1 MKKIVLIFSSLL
13 MSLISTAQGLS
24 DSSAKGFWDDPF
36 NDPLFPIYF
45 VAFFVFVVII
55 LTITVAFLML
65 QVLRMFIDAAAQE
78 RATKLGIPY
87 VVPQSWWSKFWQEA
101 NAMVP
106 IEKEKDIELDHNYDG
121 IHELDNHLPPWWK
134 GLFYGSMVFAVIY
147 MVMYHF
153 SDTLP
158 LSRQEYEN
166 ELSYAAEEARIFKAS
181 QPVTLIDESTLTFTN
196 DAAMIAKGKVVFMS
210 SNCGSCH
217 RNDGGGNMIGPN
229 LSDEYWLHGGDV
241 KNVFATINKGVVE
254 KAMPAWGKTMSQKDV
269 LNVAYYVMSL
279 QGSNPPNPKA
289 SQGELYKPKPS
300 ASPTDSTKVSM
311 N

>member
-13 MSLISTAQGLS
+13 MSLISTAQGS
-24 DSSAKGFWDDPF
+24 IDSSAKGFWDDPF
-36 NDPLFPIYF
+36 SDPMFPIYLVASF
-45 VAFFVFVVII
+45 VFLVILLTIVVAFM
-55 LTITVAFLML
+55 ML
-65 QVLRMFIDAAAQE
+65 RVLRIFIESAAQE

-87 VVPQSWWSKFWQEA
+87 VVPQSWWSKFWEDA
-101 NAMVP
+101 NALVP

-121 IHELDNHLPPWWK
+121 IRELDNHLPPWWK
-134 GLFYGSMVFAVIY
+134 GLFYGCIVFAVIY

-158 LSRQEYEN
+158 LSGQEYEN
-166 ELSYAAEEARIFKAS
+166 ELSYAAEQARIFKAS
-181 QPVTLIDESTLTFTN
+181 QPVTLIDETTLTYTK
-196 DAAMIAKGKVVFMS
+196 DADMIAKGKVVFTS

-279 QGSNPPNPKA
+279 QGSNPANPKA
-289 SQGELYKPKPS
+289 PQGELYKPKPV
-300 ASPTDSTKVSM
+300 AAATDTTKVSM